1 MRIFSLYLHKAFFMA
16 RTPRLRK
23 VVAPPGF
30 KGYRPYGHS
39 SENTDAVE
47 LLYEEYEALK
57 LADYDFLDHQ
67 AASQLMGVSR
77 ATFARIY
84 ESARRKIARALVEIR
99 EIKTLY
105 GNAWMDKSW
114 FMCKKCQ
121 ARFSMPKTVDGN
133 KCAICAS
140 THIEPIRPGNK

>member
-1 MRIFSLYLHKAFFMA
+1 MA

-30 KGYRPYGHS
+30 KGYKPYGHTA
-39 SENTDAVE
+39 ENREAVD

-84 ESARRKIARALVEIR
+84 ESARRKIACAWSRFGRLVP
-99 EIKTLY
+99 
-105 GNAWMDKSW
+105 
-114 FMCKKCQ
+114 FM
-121 ARFSMPKTVDGN
+121 AMLDG
-133 KCAICAS
+133 
-140 THIEPIRPGNK
+140 